1 MRTSEPGSES
11 RSLSDNPAAANH
23 SGRRASGRTKEA
35 YSKYDHRPV
44 ALRLELVHKVDDH
57 LILMRLTIRIPELRT
72 YYQRKRAQGKTHEV
86 ALSYLMRFLTRR
98 LVAVLRSGKPYQS
111 QYNLKMLP
119 GTLDTSHSPVF
130 ID

>member
-1 MRTSEPGSES
+1 
-11 RSLSDNPAAANH
+11 
-23 SGRRASGRTKEA
+23 
-35 YSKYDHRPV
+35 
-44 ALRLELVHKVDDH
+44 VHKVDDH

-111 QYNLKMLP
+111 QYNLKMLT

>member
-1 MRTSEPGSES
+1 LRTSAPGSES
-11 RSLSDNPAAANH
+11 SALAANPAAA
-23 SGRRASGRTKEA
+23 SQRGRRASGRTKEA
-35 YSKYDHRPV
+35 DAQYDHRPV
-44 ALRLELVHKVDDH
+44 ALRLELVHKVDDRP
-57 LILMRLTIRIPELRT
+57 ILMRLMRRIPELRT